1 MAQLDSDLWTV
12 FVEEFDQLVI
22 VMRYVAA
29 VEIHY
34 HSVVLGRFEPAS
46 KRVDTCCLGR
56 RISQS

>member
-12 FVEEFDQLVI
+12 FVEQFDQLVI

-34 HSVVLGRFEPAS
+34 HSVVLAVSNRLPNG
-46 KRVDTCCLGR
+46 
-56 RISQS
+56 